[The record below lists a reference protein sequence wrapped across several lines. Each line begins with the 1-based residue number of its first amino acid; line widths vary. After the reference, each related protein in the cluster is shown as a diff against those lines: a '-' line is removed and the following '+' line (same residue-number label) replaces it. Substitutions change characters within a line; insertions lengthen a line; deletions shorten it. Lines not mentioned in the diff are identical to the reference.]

1 MRRSPVQ
8 TVEYVGLLAGVLIL
22 AWVLGAFLGSRID
35 KDAYD
40 EIFRRYRPPDWQA
53 QSIVLAIDEESYQAL
68 GEEGRLRGAIAEGLE
83 RIAKVAPKAVAIDMV
98 LAERNPSD
106 DRLAAA
112 IRTTPNV
119 VLACY
124 LLDRGAGCVD
134 PLPRFSSVAAGKG
147 HAYAEQDP
155 VFRAVEL
162 EKAA

>member
-1 MRRSPVQ
+1 MRRRQ
-8 TVEYVGLLAGVLIL
+8 TIEYVALLTAAFVMALVASL
-22 AWVLGAFLGSRID
+22 TPLGTQLD
-35 KDAYD
+35 EDAYD
-40 EIFRRYRPPDWQA
+40 AIFRRYRPPDWQT

-119 VLACY
+119 VL
-124 LLDRGAGCVD
+124 
-134 PLPRFSSVAAGKG
+134 
-147 HAYAEQDP
+147 
-155 VFRAVEL
+155 
-162 EKAA
+162 